1 MNRKNYKHGSY
12 VDAEPNPHVDI
23 KKYVTKDGKDDGKR
37 YRVPDSEM
45 KVSKKKRKGLGLMG
59 GPSPA
64 KMARPGLGGQQAR
77 KKQDKK
83 KKKLMTADEFFKI
96 KDSKQQFTGPKSTKG
111 SLGDDINRFRKMD
124 DDIKRV
130 QKLSKGGRTGYK
142 GGGMSQ
148 RGLGR
153 AFMKG
158 GKV

>member
-37 YRVPDSEM
+37 YKVKDSEM
-45 KVSKKKRKGLGLMG
+45 KVSKKRKRGLGSLA

-64 KMARPGLGGQQAR
+64 KKDSSQPIVIDLSKDGV
-77 KKQDKK
+77 
-83 KKKLMTADEFFKI
+83 FKI
-96 KDSKQQFTGPKSTKG
+96 VESKA
-111 SLGDDINRFRKMD
+111 
-124 DDIKRV
+124 
-130 QKLSKGGRTGYK
+130 KGGRAGYK

>member
-1 MNRKNYKHGSY
+1 MNRKNYKHGNY

-23 KKYVTKDGKDDGKR
+23 KKYKTKDGKDDGKR

-59 GPSPA
+59 AGASPA
-64 KMARPGLGGQQAR
+64 K
-77 KKQDKK
+77 KV
-83 KKKLMTADEFFKI
+83 E
-96 KDSKQQFTGPKSTKG
+96 SKAKG
-111 SLGDDINRFRKMD
+111 ERA
-124 DDIKRV
+124 
-130 QKLSKGGRTGYK
+130 GYK